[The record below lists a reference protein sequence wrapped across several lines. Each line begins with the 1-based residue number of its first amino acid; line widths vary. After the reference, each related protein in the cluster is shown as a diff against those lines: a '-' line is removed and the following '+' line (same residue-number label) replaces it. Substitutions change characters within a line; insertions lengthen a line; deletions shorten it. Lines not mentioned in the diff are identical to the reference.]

1 MHRSLTSAIA
11 LARMWRA
18 LLGFVV
24 LIGFAACDDATL
36 DPLPLAI
43 GIEASR
49 TTAGPGDTITFLVSA
64 QGGSLVGVAMAFGD
78 SSGDQ
83 FATGGAR
90 TAHVTFRHAYSA
102 VGLHEA
108 SATVTDAVAGDK
120 SASVEIRVQ

>member
-1 MHRSLTSAIA
+1 MREG
-11 LARMWRA
+11 MWRR

-24 LIGFAACDDATL
+24 LIGFAGCDDATL
-36 DPLPLAI
+36 DPLPLDI
-43 GIEASR
+43 GIETSR
-49 TTAGPGDTITFLVSA
+49 ATAAPGETITFVVSA

-78 SSGDQ
+78 SSRDQ

-90 TAHVTFRHAYSA
+90 TAHVTFGHAYSA
-102 VGLHEA
+102 VGLYQA